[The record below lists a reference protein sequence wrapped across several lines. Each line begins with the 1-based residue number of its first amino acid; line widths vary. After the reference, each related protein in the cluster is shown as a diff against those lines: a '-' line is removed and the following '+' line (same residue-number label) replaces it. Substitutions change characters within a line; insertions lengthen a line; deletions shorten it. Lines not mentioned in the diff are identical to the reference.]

1 MWKAKYNKRSRYL
14 FEKYLIINIDN
25 IQRKYAIRSRYGIN
39 KNLTT
44 GPDLQNI
51 IKSDNDK
58 DVTSHT
64 LYSYQY
70 FANKVRVDHIFFLSY
85 TCFLIFLLFLPI
97 SINFSCELAIYVE
110 LSICTNCLRGNP
122 QGDTEGYQRRFSLW
136 ISLFFLHLR
145 EKRKKQVAFLA
156 VSVFSTIRMSLG
168 ISSFVI
174 LSSCYLIMIN

>member
-1 MWKAKYNKRSRYL
+1 MKAGKKKNVVL

-58 DVTSHT
+58 GVTSHT

-70 FANKVRVDHIFFLSY
+70 FANKIHRVDHIFLLSY
-85 TCFLIFLLFLPI
+85 ISFLFSFFLIF
-97 SINFSCELAIYVE
+97 INFSCKFAIASNLRLAQIAYARYE
-110 LSICTNCLRGNP
+110 MEIHKET
-122 QGDTEGYQRRFSLW
+122 QREISTAFLFVNF
-136 ISLFFLHLR
+136 ISLYLR
-145 EKRKKQVAFLA
+145 EKRKKQVAILV
-156 VSVFSTIRMSLG
+156 VSVFSATRMSLVLH
-168 ISSFVI
+168 FVI
-174 LSSCYLIMIN
+174 LSSCYFITIN